1 MATTWAATA
10 GNQLITGAALRDGA
24 PATGYIYS
32 VDVTIPTGD
41 NLLIVSSAYIAA
53 HTTALGVVTALQCP
67 TKDTFLSQF

>member
-1 MATTWAATA
+1 MPSTWNATA

-24 PATGYIYS
+24 TATGVYT

-41 NLLIVSSAYIAA
+41 NLLITSSAYIAA
-53 HTTALGVVTALQCP
+53 HTTATGVVTALQCP